1 MIFGLSDDFGF
12 LFPLGSV
19 LLIVWYE
26 TNDDLSAVLHWLRP
40 GDSPMM
46 VDSASG
52 IALDCRVELVNG
64 VCMVVA
70 LLNSR

>member
-1 MIFGLSDDFGF
+1 MGLSENDFGF
-12 LFPLGSV
+12 LFLFGRV
-19 LLIVWYE
+19 LLIVWYG
-26 TNDDLSAVLHWLRP
+26 TNDDPSAVLNWLRP
-40 GDSPMM
+40 GDSPMI
-46 VDSASG
+46 VDSGSR